1 MNDAMATVLDVVTAN
16 TPELDRETRNTI
28 IEETWSTAVDEVVE
42 ELPCTASR
50 RGLIS
55 RRRYVTIH

>member
-1 MNDAMATVLDVVTAN
+1 MNDAMTTVLDVVTAN

-50 RGLIS
+50 RGPPS
-55 RRRYVTIH
+55 